1 MSKKKV
7 WLAAAAAFALALSVS
22 VLLLTTYALFSDSA
36 ETHNRLQAGT
46 LDIGLFETRMTGNA
60 LNAEGRFED
69 YSEPIDGGRRDL
81 ETYDGNVFEIQNA
94 CPGIWR
100 EGAFAVVNND
110 SSTAFTYSVTI
121 VGVEAGAED
130 AAASQALLSEIM
142 ITVTDCEEKET
153 SFSLSEAAG
162 DEGKTVALGEML
174 STDTEE
180 TFTIRAEFIDSGTA
194 QSGSVTFDIRVTA
207 VQATE

>member
-1 MSKKKV
+1 M
-7 WLAAAAAFALALSVS
+7 
-22 VLLLTTYALFSDSA
+22 
-36 ETHNRLQAGT
+36 
-46 LDIGLFETRMTGNA
+46 
-60 LNAEGRFED
+60 
-69 YSEPIDGGRRDL
+69 
-81 ETYDGNVFEIQNA
+81 
-94 CPGIWR
+94 
-100 EGAFAVVNND
+100 NND

-130 AAASQALLSEIM
+130 AEASQALLSEIM

-162 DEGKTVALGEML
+162 DEGKTIALGEML

-180 TFTIRAEFIDSGTA
+180 TFTIRAEFVDSGTA